1 MKTIILVLFC
11 LVLQTISS
19 AQVAE
24 PAQTTESI
32 ERSVFGLGLAGGVAS
47 GFGLSFRHHL
57 PGDFSYQIIGGV
69 IKADN
74 RTLLNVGSELQYDF
88 VRGESTRFYGAGAL
102 GYFYRGRSSNELDAP
117 IRFGLGIGGEFR
129 KIEPFN
135 VGGELLFTFFNDGTI
150 LPLPQISV
158 HYYFF

>member
-1 MKTIILVLFC
+1 MKIFIIVLSIFVLFNST
-11 LVLQTISS
+11 L

-32 ERSVFGLGLAGGVAS
+32 EQSVFGLGIAGGVAS
-47 GFGLSFRHHL
+47 GFGLSFRHHM

-74 RTLLNVGSELQYDF
+74 QTLLNVGTELQYDF
-88 VRGESTRFYGAGAL
+88 VRGATTRFFGAGAL
-102 GYFYRGRSSNELDAP
+102 GYFYRGRSENELSAP
-117 IRFGLGIGGEFR
+117 IRFGLGIGGELN
-129 KIEPFN
+129 KLEPLHIS
-135 VGGELLFTFFNDGTI
+135 GELLFTFFNDGTI
-150 LPLPQISV
+150 LPLPQISI

>member
-1 MKTIILVLFC
+1 MKSFLI
-11 LVLQTISS
+11 

-32 ERSVFGLGLAGGVAS
+32 DRSVFGLGLAGGTAS

-57 PGDFSYQIIGGV
+57 PGDVSYQVIGGV

-74 RTLLNVGSELQYDF
+74 QSLFNVGTELQYDF
-88 VRGESTRFYGAGAL
+88 VRGESTRFFGACAL
-102 GYFYRGRSSNELDAP
+102 GYFYRGKINNDLDAP
-117 IRFGLGIGGEFR
+117 IRFGLGIGGEFN
-129 KIEPFN
+129 KIDPLHLS
-135 VGGELLFTFFNDGTI
+135 GELLFTFFNDGTI

>member
-1 MKTIILVLFC
+1 MKISLLILSTFILYNS
-11 LVLQTISS
+11 LH

-24 PAQTTESI
+24 PAQTTEAI
-32 ERSVFGLGLAGGVAS
+32 EQSVFGVGLAGGLAS

-74 RTLLNVGSELQYDF
+74 QTLLNVGTELQYDF
-88 VRGESTRFYGAGAL
+88 VRGETTRFFGAGAL
-102 GYFYRGRSSNELDAP
+102 GYFYRGRSENQLSAP
-117 IRFGLGIGGEFR
+117 IRFGLGIGGELN
-129 KIEPFN
+129 KLEPLHLS
-135 VGGELLFTFFNDGTI
+135 GELLFTFFNDGTI
-150 LPLPQISV
+150 LPLPQIAL